1 MARLKVAIL
10 APPWLQIP
18 PKGYGGIEMVLVGL
32 IQELAKKDV
41 DVEVF
46 TVGAMPGFKTVKVH
60 SLYKTEQYE
69 HIHKPMYESLPILAA
84 HMLFSLDE
92 IARQGDFD
100 IIHDH
105 NGFFGPALLRWVS
118 EVPGMPPAIHTN
130 HGPPFTSNATLSQCI
145 PDNRPFWRQLAVT
158 KRLFVVGISESLM
171 RLTPEDLKGHV
182 LPAVYNAI
190 DATQFTF
197 YPKKD
202 DYFVTMARF
211 NEDKGEHIA
220 AELCRKHHYRLK
232 MAGTVAGIMTPKR
245 LLLELA
251 NPNSKYRNFAD
262 FSYYSDKIL
271 PFTALSKRIQ
281 YVGNLGG
288 RSKQRLLGLAKALL
302 FPIQW
307 EEPFG
312 MAVIEAM
319 ACGTPV
325 VAMNRGAMPEI
336 IQHGVNGFLAN
347 SVEEF
352 EEYMTRVGEISP
364 EACRKSVEDHFS
376 ISKMADDYIDRYKE
390 VIRRTTRPFGSPGL
404 MV

>member
-130 HGPPFTSNATLSQCI
+130 HGPPFTRQSSILATTCCDKTI
-145 PDNRPFWRQLAVT
+145 VCCRYFR
-158 KRLFVVGISESLM
+158 ESDAAHAG
-171 RLTPEDLKGHV
+171 RFKGPCLTG
-182 LPAVYNAI
+182 
-190 DATQFTF
+190 
-197 YPKKD
+197 
-202 DYFVTMARF
+202 
-211 NEDKGEHIA
+211 
-220 AELCRKHHYRLK
+220 
-232 MAGTVAGIMTPKR
+232 
-245 LLLELA
+245 
-251 NPNSKYRNFAD
+251 
-262 FSYYSDKIL
+262 
-271 PFTALSKRIQ
+271 
-281 YVGNLGG
+281 
-288 RSKQRLLGLAKALL
+288 
-302 FPIQW
+302 
-307 EEPFG
+307 
-312 MAVIEAM
+312 
-319 ACGTPV
+319 
-325 VAMNRGAMPEI
+325 
-336 IQHGVNGFLAN
+336 
-347 SVEEF
+347 SV
-352 EEYMTRVGEISP
+352 
-364 EACRKSVEDHFS
+364 
-376 ISKMADDYIDRYKE
+376 
-390 VIRRTTRPFGSPGL
+390 
-404 MV
+404 